1 MMFILCQDLQGISTS
16 RDFMLQGSY
25 CYVPIL
31 MTMTCAIVKADEKQ
45 KNSLSMALSFLHTS
59 SVFAVTKLVSAV
71 AMWLH
76 VGLLDGIRNCHP
88 AVGNGTTIVP
98 VILLSLLYGLQ
109 VRDPA
114 ADKISN
120 TLVHRGLTRLAML
133 VVGIVI
139 FYSFRTRQGLVPC
152 QDVSFNFYSIRL
164 VAYSD
169 KIGDDVDTDEIFWA
183 RIVFIPLLRLLY
195 ATSAAL
201 SWQEALSKSTQKN
214 SSHVMCVQ
222 AVVILS
228 CAAAGQGS
236 AVREHSINLWC
247 IMLPLAAGVCVI
259 TSETSWSWLDTKIRS
274 TH

>member
-1 MMFILCQDLQGISTS
+1 MFILCQDLQGTSTS

-31 MTMTCAIVKADEKQ
+31 ITMTCVIVKVDEEQ
-45 KNSLSMALSFLHTS
+45 KNSFSTALSILHTS
-59 SVFAVTKLVSAV
+59 SVFAVTKFISAV

-88 AVGNGTTIVP
+88 AAGNGTTIVP
-98 VILLSLLYGLQ
+98 VILLSLLYGLP
-109 VRDPA
+109 VRDPVK
-114 ADKISN
+114 DKIYN
-120 TLVHRGLTRLAML
+120 NPVHRGATRLVML

-139 FYSFRTRQGLVPC
+139 FFIFRTRQGLVPC
-152 QDVSFNFYSIRL
+152 QDVSFNFYSLRL

-169 KIGDDVDTDEIFWA
+169 KIGGDVDTDEIFWA
-183 RIVFIPLLRLLY
+183 KIIFVPLLRLLY

-201 SWQEALSKSTQKN
+201 SWQEALSRSTQKN

-222 AVVILS
+222 AVVIFS

-247 IMLPLAAGVCVI
+247 IMLPLAAGVFII
-259 TSETSWSWLDTKIRS
+259 TSDTSWSWLDKLK
-274 TH
+274 